1 MENLISRLKPFRT
14 LRVFSL
20 YQFNHTKNFLG
31 LLNFYC
37 FLNHPFRCKGKE
49 LSGFQEFKARLNY
62 LNELSKPEG
71 FSQKE
76 KQIETSIAPVK
87 TSLMLLRL
95 LLCGLSV
102 RLP

>member
-62 LNELSKPEG
+62 LNELSRPEG
-71 FSQKE
+71 FFQKE
-76 KQIETSIAPVK
+76 EQVGASVAPVRI
-87 TSLMLLRL
+87 SLMFLRYFF
-95 LLCGLSV
+95 CGLSV
-102 RLP
+102 RF